1 MSVETSL
8 VASLYAAAEN
18 SEMLSPVVV
27 RALLTEAAC
36 ALEKSARERLG
47 GKWRFIRMNQ
57 PAPESYDFVVIASA
71 EYEAWRQRFKR
82 DRDDQDGALRDSIR
96 ETAQLADE
104 VAFYAYHAKWHIA
117 YLIAIKK
124 GEVPPDGSLLEDTPL
139 WKLAELRLAD
149 LRVKEHQ
156 DRWTNVEAFRE
167 IGS

>member
-1 MSVETSL
+1 MSGETSL
-8 VASLYAAAEN
+8 IASLSAAAEN

-36 ALEKSARERLG
+36 ALEKQEKFG

-57 PAPESYDFVVIASA
+57 PAPEGDDFVVIASA
-71 EYEAWRQRFKR
+71 EYEKWRERFKR

-156 DRWTNVEAFRE
+156 DRGTNVKAFRE